1 MSNECVNI
9 KGTKHGLIILMDGT
23 REIAALRE
31 QLQLK
36 IEKNKRFFNGA
47 KFTIHITGADFLPE
61 VEEDLQNYCVS
72 LGLVYDPQIPYFNSQ
87 VAAAT
92 DAPPSQETYLQTV
105 PIPPVPLPPNEFPP
119 ASGLTTEEA
128 DQQTLLVEHN
138 LRSGQKVVY
147 PGNVIVLGDVNPGA
161 EIIAGGNIVV
171 MGTLRGIAHAGAS
184 GDATSTIV
192 AYNLAPT
199 QIRIGERIGRSPD
212 QTADKLPPAPEMA
225 SIAED
230 QICIEQFGL
239 HQPHRSLK

>member
-1 MSNECVNI
+1 MSYECVNI

-23 REIAALRE
+23 RELDELRE

-36 IEKNKRFFNGA
+36 IARNKSFFNGA
-47 KFTIHITGADFLPE
+47 KFTIHITDADFGPE
-61 VEEDLQNYCVS
+61 VYSELQNYCIS
-72 LGLVYDPQIPYFNSQ
+72 LGLVYDPQIPYFNNQ

-92 DAPPSQETYLQTV
+92 DAPQETLVRDTMPQS
-105 PIPPVPLPPNEFPP
+105 LSAPPNHFLP
-119 ASGLTTEEA
+119 ALGLTTKEA
-128 DQQTLLVEHN
+128 DQQALLVEHN

-184 GDATSTIV
+184 GDFTSTIV
-192 AYNLAPT
+192 AYNLEPT

-212 QTADKLPPAPEMA
+212 QGTGLLPTAPEIA
-225 SIAED
+225 SIVKD
-230 QICIEQFGL
+230 QICIEQLGS
-239 HQPHRSLK
+239 HQSYRSLQK